1 MGGRKGWWERECSV
15 LEEGT
20 RLSQDSVE
28 VWSGDDDDDD
38 DDDEGEWRPAEWRMM
53 TPTTGYSVTV
63 I

>member
-1 MGGRKGWWERECSV
+1 M

-38 DDDEGEWRPAEWRMM
+38 DDDEWRPAGWRMM

-63 I
+63 IS

>member
-1 MGGRKGWWERECSV
+1 M

-63 I
+63 IKVENLG

>member
-1 MGGRKGWWERECSV
+1 M

-28 VWSGDDDDDD
+28 VWSGD

-63 I
+63 IKVENLG